1 MGKGK
6 PSKLKCIQQN
16 FCKSL
21 VDINC
26 FLTNLCKTNK
36 GVRMYKLLKKK

>member
-1 MGKGK
+1 MSKKKTGKF
-6 PSKLKCIQQN
+6 KCIQQN

-36 GVRMYKLLKKK
+36 GVKMYKLLKKK